1 MNNIKTQN
9 EKAQAYISEGITE
22 CRALGLPNALL
33 GDYCAAYLAQKLAAT
48 ADCKTN
54 SFTQR
59 ERDRLADWM
68 ENNRD
73 SAREV
78 RNDLSIAKLAAL
90 ARKGEWALGD
100 YVMSKITEAMLY
112 ELESTDAEPCHIA
125 EDDMRSRTRDARL
138 DANTRG
144 YW

>member
-48 ADCKTN
+48 ADCKAQ

-59 ERDRLADWM
+59 ERDDLADWM
-68 ENNRD
+68 EDNRE

-78 RNDLSIAKLAAL
+78 RNELSIAKLAAM
-90 ARKGEWALGD
+90 ARQGEWALGD
-100 YVMSKITEAMLY
+100 YVMSKLTEAMIE
-112 ELESTDAEPCHIA
+112 ELESTDTEPDHIRD
-125 EDDMRSRTRDARL
+125 DDMRQRVRDYKL
-138 DANTRG
+138 ENRG
-144 YW
+144 VW